1 MEIRLL
7 DFPLDLFERALQHAA
22 ALQRELD
29 VIRVDE
35 RHREGPPDRL
45 ARLVEELDLRFVG
58 YRAAMEML
66 DALVTTHTGY
76 HDVVI
81 PVAGDPGEAAPA
93 VEALRDLMDEV
104 DVYCAEGGELL
115 TPPMPPKLVAFRGW
129 LFEQVIGQLRGGSAT
144 PWTAVASSPTGD
156 ERPAARASS
165 IDIVHDGSTVTLQP
179 TGDLDLV
186 TAGRVRD
193 AIYEAHAEHEGS
205 LRIDLA
211 RVDFVDSVG
220 LSVLVGAHK
229 RFERDHRTL
238 EIVVPEHLRA
248 NFEMSGLAAVLNLRS
263 SR

>member
-7 DFPLDLFERALQHAA
+7 NFPLDLFERAMQHAA

-35 RHREGPPDRL
+35 RQRDRPPDQL
-45 ARLVEELDLRFVG
+45 AQLVEELDLRFVG

-93 VEALRDLMDEV
+93 VEELRDLMDEV

-115 TPPMPPKLVAFRGW
+115 TPPMPPELAAFRRW
-129 LFEQVIGQLRGGSAT
+129 LLDQVIGQLRGGSPS
-144 PWTAVASSPTGD
+144 PWTAAAPSLAA
-156 ERPAARASS
+156 EEQPAALASS
-165 IDIVHDGSTVTLQP
+165 IEVVHDGSTVILQP

-186 TAGRVRD
+186 SAGRIRE
-193 AIYEAHAEHEGS
+193 AIYTVHSEHEGS
-205 LRIDLA
+205 LCIDLA
-211 RVDFVDSVG
+211 RVNFVDSVG

-238 EIVVPEHLRA
+238 EIIVPEHLRA
-248 NFEMSGLAAVLNLRS
+248 NFEISGLTGVLNVRTEG
-263 SR
+263 